1 MTNHLSMAYTEINIL
16 TLHSFQAQFE
26 ATCFCHFDHFS
37 LEKKREREEEYQT
50 ISKLLAAFPLCIQ
63 VLDIALFRALLISP
77 KSLLAFPTTFAICV
91 FHLSEEAMV
100 TSRYFSFTP
109 CGISEP
115 STTKEKFG
123 TPHPNLRGYFC
134 RIQFHAIAARPIA

>member
-1 MTNHLSMAYTEINIL
+1 MTNHLSMAHTEVNTL
-16 TLHSFQAQFE
+16 TPHSFQSQFE
-26 ATCFCHFDHFS
+26 AICFCHFDHFS
-37 LEKKREREEEYQT
+37 LGKKRKREEYQT

-77 KSLLAFPTTFAICV
+77 RSLLAFPTTFAICV

-115 STTKEKFG
+115 STTKEKFS

-134 RIQFHAIAARPIA
+134 RIQFNAIAALPIA